1 MIMRAVSLL
10 RSALCTC
17 VLCVLV
23 GLYGCHGSDHLER
36 WKLIKVEATGI
47 TLDNDDIIHGS
58 VAPGGGTFTLQG
70 MGDGAQFAFLTSLSV
85 NDKNVWRG
93 TVTDSNPISLTEPV
107 VSGEWGSV
115 KYLTDK
121 PPFKLSFTISPNES
135 DAPRHINMTLGGVWY
150 SKRDI
155 ELTQQPR

>member
-1 MIMRAVSLL
+1 MRVFDLL
-10 RSALCTC
+10 RGVLCTS
-17 VLCVLV
+17 VLCALVVLS
-23 GLYGCHGSDHLER
+23 GCHGSEHLER
-36 WKLIKVEATGI
+36 WTLIKVEATGI
-47 TLDNDDIIHGS
+47 KLDDGDILHGS
-58 VAPGGGTFTLQG
+58 IPPGGGSFTLQG
-70 MGDGAQFAFLTSLSV
+70 GGDGAQYAFISSLSV
-85 NDKNVWRG
+85 NDKTVWQG
-93 TVTDSNPISLTEPV
+93 VVTADKPISLTKPL

-135 DAPRHINMTLGGVWY
+135 GEPRHINMTLGGVWY

>member
-1 MIMRAVSLL
+1 MYTVAGLVRRSVFAPFLCLL
-10 RSALCTC
+10 VCLS
-17 VLCVLV
+17 
-23 GLYGCHGSDHLER
+23 GCHGSEHLER
-36 WKLIKVEATGI
+36 WKLIEIEASGI
-47 TLDNDDIIHGS
+47 TLDGSDILHGS
-58 VAPGGGTFTLQG
+58 IPPGGGSFTLQG
-70 MGDGAQFAFLTSLSV
+70 IGDGAQFAFMTSLSL
-85 NDKNVWRG
+85 NDENIWRG
-93 TVTDSNPISLTEPV
+93 TVTDSDPISLTEPV

-135 DAPRHINMTLGGVWY
+135 GAPRHIDMTLGGVWY